1 MRARDSKSDHLSF
14 CSFQII
20 NGRLNQ
26 FESLKYLKKLGF
38 SVPATKQCNFTSEV
52 NLYRKL
58 WSEGKLFADYPTDG
72 IVVKINSRK
81 LQLIREKSYGVYP
94 YWQMAIK
101 Y

>member
-1 MRARDSKSDHLSF
+1 MH
-14 CSFQII
+14 SFQII
-20 NGRLNQ
+20 NGKLNQ

-38 SVPATKQCNFTSEV
+38 SVPATKQCNFTNEV